1 MKGEGR
7 YGKNR
12 RKIHKIRVFGLDKT
26 LGYLREEIQ
35 RGKLKEKAGKRA

>member
-1 MKGEGR
+1 MKREAR

-12 RKIHKIRVFGLDKT
+12 RKVHKIRVFGLDRIP
-26 LGYLREEIQ
+26 GYLREEIQ